1 MLGKGFGNGVQKYN
15 YIPEVETDF
24 AIATYAEETGFIGM
38 ILLLF
43 LFFSLFFLIM
53 GVANNSKN
61 YFSKYLVGGIAGYFI
76 TQVII
81 NIGVAIGL
89 IPVFGIPLPFIS
101 SGGSSL
107 LAISISM
114 GLVIYVNNSQTSK

>member
-1 MLGKGFGNGVQKYN
+1 
-15 YIPEVETDF
+15 
-24 AIATYAEETGFIGM
+24 M
-38 ILLLF
+38 IIILF
-43 LFFSLFFLIM
+43 SFFSLFFLIM
-53 GVANNSKN
+53 GVANNSKT
-61 YFSKYLVGGIAGYFI
+61 YFSKYLVGGVAGYLI

-107 LAISISM
+107 LAISIAM
-114 GLVIYVNNSQTSK
+114 GLVIYVNNTQTLK

>member
-1 MLGKGFGNGVQKYN
+1 MNVA
-15 YIPEVETDF
+15 ETSKDYF
-24 AIATYAEETGFIGM
+24 A
-38 ILLLF
+38 
-43 LFFSLFFLIM
+43 
-53 GVANNSKN
+53 
-61 YFSKYLVGGIAGYFI
+61 KYLIAGIAGYFI

-107 LAISISM
+107 LTLSIAM
-114 GLVIYVNNSQTSK
+114 GIVLNVNKANIKEARKIKR

>member
-1 MLGKGFGNGVQKYN
+1 VDLFNRPISLNNPFIPRGITKGRGGNFFCALNTPPNKNTPPCTKRAHTQKK
-15 YIPEVETDF
+15 T
-24 AIATYAEETGFIGM
+24 
-38 ILLLF
+38 
-43 LFFSLFFLIM
+43 
-53 GVANNSKN
+53 
-61 YFSKYLVGGIAGYFI
+61 YFSKYLVGGVAGYLI

-107 LAISISM
+107 LAISIAM
-114 GLVIYVNNSQTSK
+114 GLVIHVNNTQTLK

>member
-1 MLGKGFGNGVQKYN
+1 MLKLPRYTVFILESFKPFGKEKFN
-15 YIPEVETDF
+15 
-24 AIATYAEETGFIGM
+24 
-38 ILLLF
+38 
-43 LFFSLFFLIM
+43 SL
-53 GVANNSKN
+53 SKL
-61 YFSKYLVGGIAGYFI
+61 YFSKYLVGGIAGYLI

-107 LAISISM
+107 LAISIAM
-114 GLVIYVNNSQTSK
+114 GLVIHVNNTQTLK